1 MLANVYPLHPQSGR
15 RLDMRCPV
23 VVCDACGTVID
34 ADRPGNLLWHHEPPL
49 DGPAGP
55 FHVHKARACAAPFDE
70 VPLSQEIGT
79 WLAQLV
85 RNHDD
90 PLEVPG
96 GRDITLPYTGDT
108 FRVTEWE
115 AGA

>member
-1 MLANVYPLHPQSGR
+1 MIANAYPLHPKTGR

-23 VVCDACGTVID
+23 IVCDSCGDVID

-55 FHVHKARACAAPFDE
+55 FHVHKARECAAPFDE
-70 VPLSQEIGT
+70 VPLSQEIGD

-96 GRDITLPYTGDT
+96 GQDLDLFSGDT
-108 FRVTEWE
+108 VHVTEWE
-115 AGA
+115 VSR

>member
-1 MLANVYPLHPQSGR
+1 MIANAYPLHPETGR

-23 VVCDACGTVID
+23 IVCDSCGDVID
-34 ADRPGNLLWHHEPPL
+34 ADHPGNLLWGDEADSAAP
-49 DGPAGP
+49 GP
-55 FHVHKARACAAPFDE
+55 FHVHKARPCAAPFDE
-70 VPLSQEIGT
+70 VPLSQEIGD

-96 GRDITLPYTGDT
+96 GRDLDLFSGDT

-115 AGA
+115 VSR